1 VLPETFWLGKNV
13 AVRQDQ
19 RQNYQRA
26 RQNKMTT
33 LRDISRQ
40 LNLSV
45 TQVSR
50 ALNGHSDVSI
60 DTRERV
66 MYAAKLL
73 KYQPNL
79 TARKLVMGK
88 SGIVGLVLPKV
99 PTILQDGLF
108 VQIAGGLSSHFSRKG
123 MQFVLHIADETDD
136 IIDVY
141 RRLIDS
147 GSLDGFVVLEPVNG
161 DPRVA
166 YLRERKVPFVLHGRH
181 EPTPDYPYFDI
192 DNEAVGYRLTRLL
205 LDQGHQQIAFLNGH
219 AGRSYVEQRRTGYVR
234 ALTEAGQKP
243 QPGLHMCDDMTEAF
257 GLVGMVRLLDD
268 KRHNPTG
275 VICGNTLI
283 AKGVLHILNT
293 LKIDVPGQISVV
305 AHDDELPHTHTA
317 SFNPPLTVTHAP
329 LERSWQPLAELLTDA
344 VDGVPVGQLQ
354 RYGDVALISRESV
367 GPNPDKQNCN

>member
-1 VLPETFWLGKNV
+1 
-13 AVRQDQ
+13 
-19 RQNYQRA
+19 
-26 RQNKMTT
+26 MTT

-50 ALNGHSDVSI
+50 ALNGHSDVSA
-60 DTRERV
+60 DTKQRV
-66 MYAAKLL
+66 MIAAKRL

-88 SGIVGLVLPKV
+88 SGMVGLVLPRV

-141 RRLIDS
+141 RRLIES
-147 GSLDGFVVLEPVNG
+147 GSLDGFVVLEPVIG
-161 DPRVA
+161 DARVA
-166 YLRERKVPFVLHGRH
+166 YLRERKIPFVLHGRH
-181 EPTPDYPYFDI
+181 QATPDYPFFDI

-205 LDQGHQQIAFLNGH
+205 LDRGHRRIAFLNGH
-219 AGRSYVEQRRTGYVR
+219 AGRTYVVQRQAGYLR
-234 ALTEAGQKP
+234 ALAEAGIKHE
-243 QPGLHMCDDMTEAF
+243 PGYHLCDDMTEGF
-257 GLVGMVRLLDD
+257 GLVGMVGLLHD
-268 KRHNPTG
+268 RARMPTG

-283 AKGVLHILNT
+283 TKGVLHILNT
-293 LKIDVPGQISVV
+293 LKITVPDQISVV
-305 AHDDELPHTHTA
+305 AHDDELPGTHTA

-329 LERSWQPLAELLTDA
+329 LENSWQPLAEILTDA
-344 VDGVPVGQLQ
+344 VDGLPISALQ
-354 RYGDVALISRESV
+354 RFGEVGLIERESV
-367 GPNPDKQNCN
+367 GPPPASKNVTES